1 MICPFCFK
9 EDTNVVDSR
18 PAEGGNAVRR
28 RRSCSS
34 CGKRF
39 TTYERYEEIPLIVV
53 KKDGRRERFDRRKII
68 DGLMTACQKRSVPY
82 KDIENLA
89 ASAERD
95 LRASGETEI
104 KAEEIGRYLMEK
116 LRDLDDV
123 PFVRFASVYEEFN
136 DVSRFTELLQFMEQ
150 AKVRLSAEET
160 K

>member
-1 MICPFCFK
+1 MICPFCF
-9 EDTNVVDSR
+9 EDDTSVIDSR
-18 PAEGGNAVRR
+18 PAEAGAAVRR
-28 RRSCSS
+28 RRCCAK

-39 TTYERYEEIPLIVV
+39 TTYERYEEIPLIVL
-53 KKDGRRERFDRRKII
+53 KKDGRRERFNRRKII

-104 KAEEIGRYLMEK
+104 KAEEIGRYLMER

-123 PFVRFASVYEEFN
+123 AFIRFASVYEEFN
-136 DVSRFTELLQFMEQ
+136 DVSRFTKLLQSMEQ
-150 AKVRLSAEET
+150 TKERFPAEET